1 MFETFFKNYISSK
14 NIVFILLSILFIIFV
29 FKNSDI
35 AIMFFASYVLACS
48 LNPFVNKLV
57 EKKKLSRSIASAI
70 VLGCGLLV
78 VFLFLIPTVILAGS
92 EVKTFATSFP
102 RYIGN
107 IEDFLR
113 GLPFFDLSLK
123 DVDVTSV
130 LSSLSES
137 SQTILNNIMDTGKE
151 IGAAFIYVVISIM
164 VIYYFMADKD
174 SIKSAYLKSFPMQ
187 MRKKAESIINIISQK
202 VGGYIFAQLVT
213 IASVGLVMA
222 IGLSVMRIDY
232 ALLLALITMVLDLIP
247 VVGPTIALV
256 ICVIATSQSGIV
268 AVTTVIV
275 VFAIAQLVENNFV
288 RPFVFGK
295 FLNLHPLLIYLFLFI
310 MAKYA
315 GIVGVV
321 FAPAVAATVCVL
333 YEELY
338 MKNLN

>member
-1 MFETFFKNYISSK
+1 M
-14 NIVFILLSILFIIFV
+14 
-29 FKNSDI
+29 
-35 AIMFFASYVLACS
+35 
-48 LNPFVNKLV
+48 
-57 EKKKLSRSIASAI
+57 
-70 VLGCGLLV
+70 
-78 VFLFLIPTVILAGS
+78 AGS

-102 RYIGN
+102 RYIG
-107 IEDFLR
+107 DFDEFLQN
-113 GLPFFDLSLK
+113 LPFFNLSLK
-123 DVDVTSV
+123 DVEITSV

-137 SQTILNNIMDTGKE
+137 SQAIMNNIMDMGKE
-151 IGAAFIYVVISIM
+151 ISSAFIYLVISIM

-174 SIKSAYLKSFPMQ
+174 IIKETYLKSFPTQ
-187 MRKKAESIINIISQK
+187 MRKKAKNIIDIISQK

-213 IASVGLVMA
+213 IASVGIVMA
-222 IGLSVMRIDY
+222 VGLSIMRIDY
-232 ALLLALITMVLDLIP
+232 ALLLALITTVLDLIP
-247 VVGPTIALV
+247 VVGPTIALI
-256 ICVIATSQSGIV
+256 ICIIATSQAGV
-268 AVTTVIV
+268 GAVVTVLV

>member
-1 MFETFFKNYISSK
+1 M
-14 NIVFILLSILFIIFV
+14 
-29 FKNSDI
+29 
-35 AIMFFASYVLACS
+35 
-48 LNPFVNKLV
+48 
-57 EKKKLSRSIASAI
+57 
-70 VLGCGLLV
+70 
-78 VFLFLIPTVILAGS
+78 
-92 EVKTFATSFP
+92 
-102 RYIGN
+102 
-107 IEDFLR
+107 
-113 GLPFFDLSLK
+113 
-123 DVDVTSV
+123 
-130 LSSLSES
+130 
-137 SQTILNNIMDTGKE
+137 
-151 IGAAFIYVVISIM
+151 
-164 VIYYFMADKD
+164 
-174 SIKSAYLKSFPMQ
+174 
-187 MRKKAESIINIISQK
+187 
-202 VGGYIFAQLVT
+202 T

-222 IGLSVMRIDY
+222 IGLSIMRIDY

-268 AVTTVIV
+268 AVTTVVV
-275 VFAIAQLVENNFV
+275 VFAIAQLVENNLV

>member
-1 MFETFFKNYISSK
+1 MFENLFKNYISPK
-14 NIVFILLSILFIIFV
+14 NIIFVILSILFIIFV

-48 LNPFVNKLV
+48 LNPFVNMLV

-70 VLGCGLLV
+70 VLGCGLLI
-78 VFLFLIPTVILAGS
+78 VFLFLIPTIILAGS

-107 IEDFLR
+107 FDEFLQN
-113 GLPFFDLSLK
+113 LPFFELSLK
-123 DVDVTSV
+123 DVDITSV

-137 SQTILNNIMDTGKE
+137 SQAILNNIMSTGKE
-151 IGAAFIYVVISIM
+151 IGSAFIYFVISIM
-164 VIYYFMADKD
+164 VIYYFMADKE
-174 SIKSAYLKSFPMQ
+174 SIKKTYLNSFPTQ
-187 MRKKAESIINIISQK
+187 MRKKAENIINIISQK

-232 ALLLALITMVLDLIP
+232 ALLLALITTVLDLIP

-256 ICVIATSQSGIV
+256 ICIIATSQSGVV

-275 VFAIAQLVENNFV
+275 VFAIAQLVENNLV

-315 GIVGVV
+315 GLVGVV

>member
-1 MFETFFKNYISSK
+1 M
-14 NIVFILLSILFIIFV
+14 
-29 FKNSDI
+29 
-35 AIMFFASYVLACS
+35 
-48 LNPFVNKLV
+48 
-57 EKKKLSRSIASAI
+57 
-70 VLGCGLLV
+70 
-78 VFLFLIPTVILAGS
+78 
-92 EVKTFATSFP
+92 
-102 RYIGN
+102 
-107 IEDFLR
+107 
-113 GLPFFDLSLK
+113 
-123 DVDVTSV
+123 
-130 LSSLSES
+130 
-137 SQTILNNIMDTGKE
+137 
-151 IGAAFIYVVISIM
+151 
-164 VIYYFMADKD
+164 
-174 SIKSAYLKSFPMQ
+174 
-187 MRKKAESIINIISQK
+187 
-202 VGGYIFAQLVT
+202 T

-222 IGLSVMRIDY
+222 IGLSIMRIDY

>member
-1 MFETFFKNYISSK
+1 M
-14 NIVFILLSILFIIFV
+14 
-29 FKNSDI
+29 
-35 AIMFFASYVLACS
+35 
-48 LNPFVNKLV
+48 
-57 EKKKLSRSIASAI
+57 
-70 VLGCGLLV
+70 
-78 VFLFLIPTVILAGS
+78 
-92 EVKTFATSFP
+92 
-102 RYIGN
+102 
-107 IEDFLR
+107 
-113 GLPFFDLSLK
+113 
-123 DVDVTSV
+123 
-130 LSSLSES
+130 
-137 SQTILNNIMDTGKE
+137 
-151 IGAAFIYVVISIM
+151 
-164 VIYYFMADKD
+164 
-174 SIKSAYLKSFPMQ
+174 
-187 MRKKAESIINIISQK
+187 
-202 VGGYIFAQLVT
+202 T

-222 IGLSVMRIDY
+222 IGLSIMRIDY

-268 AVTTVIV
+268 AVTTVVV

>member
-1 MFETFFKNYISSK
+1 MFENFFKNYISAK
-14 NIVFILLSILFIIFV
+14 NIVFLILSILFIIFI

-48 LNPFVNKLV
+48 LNPFVNTLV
-57 EKKKLSRSIASAI
+57 EKKKLSRNLAAAI
-70 VLGCGLLV
+70 VLGCGLLI
-78 VFLFLIPTVILAGS
+78 VFLFLIPAIIMAGS

-102 RYIGN
+102 RYIG
-107 IEDFLR
+107 DFDEFLQN
-113 GLPFFDLSLK
+113 LPFFNLSLK
-123 DVDVTSV
+123 DVEITSV

-137 SQTILNNIMDTGKE
+137 SQAIMNNIMDMGKE
-151 IGAAFIYVVISIM
+151 ISSAFIYLVISIM
-164 VIYYFMADKD
+164 VIYYFMADID
-174 SIKSAYLKSFPMQ
+174 IIILPYLKSFPSH
-187 MRKKAESIINIISQK
+187 MRKKDKNIIDIISQK

-213 IASVGLVMA
+213 IASVGIVMA
-222 IGLSVMRIDY
+222 VGLSIMRIDY
-232 ALLLALITMVLDLIP
+232 ALLLALITTVLDLIP
-247 VVGPTIALV
+247 VVGPTIALI
-256 ICVIATSQSGIV
+256 ICIIATSQAGIGSV
-268 AVTTVIV
+268 VTVLV

>member
-1 MFETFFKNYISSK
+1 MFENFFKNYISPK
-14 NIVFILLSILFIIFV
+14 NIVFVLLSILFVIFV

-78 VFLFLIPTVILAGS
+78 VFLFLIPAIILAGS

-107 IEDFLR
+107 FDEFLQ

-137 SQTILNNIMDTGKE
+137 SQAILNNIMDTGKE
-151 IGAAFIYVVISIM
+151 IGSAFIYVVISIM

-174 SIKSAYLKSFPMQ
+174 SIKATYLKSFPSQ
-187 MRKKAESIINIISQK
+187 MRKKAENIINIISQK

-222 IGLSVMRIDY
+222 IGLSIMRIDY
-232 ALLLALITMVLDLIP
+232 ALLLALITMLLDLIP